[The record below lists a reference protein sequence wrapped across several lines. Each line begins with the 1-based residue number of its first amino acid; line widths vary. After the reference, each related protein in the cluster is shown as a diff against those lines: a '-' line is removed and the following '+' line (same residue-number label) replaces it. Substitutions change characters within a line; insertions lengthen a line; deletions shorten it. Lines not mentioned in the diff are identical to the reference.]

1 MVHVAAGDTDANA
14 PLARQYGADLKQGF
28 PYLTILDGA
37 GKVVTHQ
44 ETGALEAGQQ
54 HDPKKVLDFLT
65 RHQAPAQDAQKIYE
79 AARARA
85 KAEGKRLL
93 VAFEAPW

>member
-1 MVHVAAGDTDANA
+1 VVHVAAGDTDANS
-14 PLARQYGADLKQGF
+14 PLARQYGADLQQGF

-54 HDPKKVLDFLT
+54 HDAKKVLAFLAQ
-65 RHQAPAQDAQKIYE
+65 HQAPPQDAQKAYD
-79 AARARA
+79 AALARA